1 MLTGFKAFNAGVPAQ
16 VIRGQVDFARQRQ
29 RSEYLLQKLKE
40 AERVLEILR
49 PIGPVLRKLDEDTAK
64 KWMALMTEREKD
76 GPMVQETEEPSL
88 VTSPNDFFS
97 QRFPNQTKLYG
108 PMFFGSQKFNDGRS
122 IFVPDSINDL
132 AFAAI
137 LGGDHRLGQQVVW
150 YAQEETFYYRD
161 FRVDA
166 FCPTGEDKLRLL
178 ASNWIIRCSE
188 ACNATSAKG
197 VLKLRTPKIMDGVIT
212 TAKAMLMADAQFFS
226 GKYGRRRYVGNKYIE
241 PNEEPLYRVFV
252 KEGIV
257 QAPGAK
263 LVEQDAFH
271 RFYEFSRAHGAPA
284 LKRADFRSLVA
295 EVIREEFN
303 LGLRHDVLGDDGR
316 QHKGWVGIT
325 YSPDFSESFSRN

>member
-1 MLTGFKAFNAGVPAQ
+1 V
-16 VIRGQVDFARQRQ
+16 
-29 RSEYLLQKLKE
+29 
-40 AERVLEILR
+40 
-49 PIGPVLRKLDEDTAK
+49 K
-64 KWMALMTEREKD
+64 KWMALMTQREKD
-76 GPMVQETEEPSL
+76 GPMVHEDEEPSL
-88 VTSPNDFFS
+88 ISSPNDFFS
-97 QRFPNQTKLYG
+97 QRFPDQTKLYG
-108 PMFFGSQKFNDGRS
+108 PMFFGSQEFMDGRRVF
-122 IFVPDSINDL
+122 IPEAINDL

-137 LGGDHRLGQQVVW
+137 LGGDHHLGQQVVW
-150 YAQEETFYYRD
+150 YPQEAAFYYRD